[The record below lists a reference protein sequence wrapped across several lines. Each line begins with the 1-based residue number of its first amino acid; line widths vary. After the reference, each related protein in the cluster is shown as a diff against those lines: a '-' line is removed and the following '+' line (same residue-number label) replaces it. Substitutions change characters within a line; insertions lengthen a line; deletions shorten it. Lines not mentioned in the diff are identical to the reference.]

1 MQTQGALD
9 QAHGTRK
16 AQVADID
23 REGKTDLTGFR
34 DRLVHKALVG
44 DGNVSCPIAPVAI
57 MIGAAK
63 DQGDLVALMV
73 VTRAS

>member
-9 QAHGTRK
+9 QAYGARK
-16 AQVADID
+16 AQIADID
-23 REGKTDLTGFR
+23 RQGKTDLTGFR

-44 DGNVSCPIAPVAI
+44 DGNVSGPIALVAI
-57 MIGAAK
+57 MIGTAK